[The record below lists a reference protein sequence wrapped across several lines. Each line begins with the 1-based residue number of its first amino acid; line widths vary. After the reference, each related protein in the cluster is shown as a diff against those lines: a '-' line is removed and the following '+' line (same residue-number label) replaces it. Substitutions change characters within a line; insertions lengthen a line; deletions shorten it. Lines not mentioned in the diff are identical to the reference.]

1 MGARGEGAAAR
12 IDDPVSARGAETG
25 ETFGGDEG
33 EICEGRHWACEQ
45 STPTW
50 NSEDKYPVRRGC
62 GCVGTGGILS
72 GATPE
77 L

>member
-1 MGARGEGAAAR
+1 MGGAVGARGEGAAAR

-50 NSEDKYPVRRGC
+50 NSEDKSCASWLWLCACRDR
-62 GCVGTGGILS
+62 
-72 GATPE
+72 
-77 L
+77 